1 MKLGGRIGGVEP
13 CRGGGSGTAA
23 WITCF
28 PVSQFPHRGDGYRN
42 NSHSPLRLSA
52 HDKLV
57 ALLPSQSCYPYPRA
71 LHLLHLSQG
80 PGLQTWLTDYLAV
93 LGPFVADL
101 RSPK

>member
-13 CRGGGSGTAA
+13 WGGGGIATR
-23 WITCF
+23 ITRF
-28 PVSQFPHRGDGYRN
+28 PVPQFPHRGDGYRN
-42 NSHSPLRLSA
+42 NSHSLLRLSA

-57 ALLPSQSCYPYPRA
+57 VLLPSQSCSPYPRS
-71 LHLLHLSQG
+71 LHPLHLSQG

-101 RSPK
+101 RSLK